1 MNKHPNALMLS
12 LIGLLLA
19 VIGLTRLQQVWRYVL
34 LAVIVAGVLVG
45 WVVYFNLLTPSL

>member
-45 WVVYFNLLTPSL
+45 WVVYFNLLTHSL

>member
-19 VIGLTRLQQVWRYVL
+19 LIGLTHLQQVWKYVL
-34 LAVIVAGVLVG
+34 LALIAVGVILG
-45 WVVYFNLLTPSL
+45 WVIYFNLLTHSL